1 MFHMQTATT
10 EGIAARK
17 RLQFWN
23 ELTSEALT
31 EQCAE
36 ADDPTAFSGR
46 IRRIDL
52 GTLRLAE
59 ICASSS
65 RVKRTQSHIS
75 HATEAPYV
83 MRLLLSG
90 ELASVQGGVEVRQKP
105 GDFVLY
111 DTSRPYQL
119 IVPSKTKLLS
129 IRIPQEQLLRYF
141 PCPESVTGLVLSGT
155 SETGK
160 IALRFLKGFWFD
172 SGSAI
177 LGISAPRIADI
188 ALQLIASCYAML
200 PKADIGSSRQ
210 VVRHRVAILMHIEEH
225 LCDPDLSPTSIA
237 TALNLSPGY
246 IHKLFADNSDS
257 IARLII
263 KRRLERCR
271 DAFDDRLQ
279 RVRSVTEIAFMF
291 GFNSLAHFSRV
302 FRERFGVS
310 PREYRQIVGKG
321 GALPGRA

>member
-1 MFHMQTATT
+1 MFQMQTATT

-23 ELTSEALT
+23 ELTSETLT

-46 IRRIDL
+46 VRRIDL

-59 ICASSS
+59 ICASAS
-65 RVKRTQSHIS
+65 RINRTQLHIS

-83 MRLLLSG
+83 MRLVLSG
-90 ELASVQGGVEVRQKP
+90 ELASVQMGVEVRQKP

-111 DTSRPYQL
+111 DTSRPYQML
-119 IVPSKTKLLS
+119 VPNKTKILS

-141 PCPESVTGLVLSGT
+141 PCPETVAGVVLSGS

-177 LGISAPRIADI
+177 LGSSAPRIADI

-200 PKADIGSSRQ
+200 PNADTGGSRQ

-237 TALNLSPGY
+237 AALNLSPGY
-246 IHKLFADNSDS
+246 VHKLFADNSDS

-279 RVRSVTEIAFMF
+279 RGRSVTDIAFAF

-310 PREYRQIVGKG
+310 PREYRQTVGEG
-321 GALPGRA
+321 GSLSGRA